1 MPSLMNDVTERIEK
15 LLFYRFFL
23 DVMIREVV
31 DCDSDVY
38 TALEAWEKAGRP
50 GRERKVQED
59 LEKLKVQ

>member
-31 DCDSDVY
+31 DYDSDVY
-38 TALEAWEKAGRP
+38 IALEAWEKAGRP
-50 GRERKVQED
+50 GREHKVQED